1 MKFRKLLMIA
11 ALAVTVMGTA
21 AGCGSGSDNETNN
34 ANTGTNAETGN
45 NAGTDAGT
53 GNNVGTGNNAG
64 NNASGGGGE
73 KAITVKAANFEF
85 DQPEIRVK
93 KGDKVKIT
101 LNNAEGFH
109 GLAIPDFNV
118 DIKENNGTAEFVADK
133 AGEHEFQCSIV
144 CGAGHSKMVG
154 KLIVE

>member
-1 MKFRKLLMIA
+1 MNIRKLLMIA

-21 AGCGSGSDNETNN
+21 AGCGSSNDNNTNN
-34 ANTGTNAETGN
+34 NTGTDNTAGN
-45 NAGTDAGT
+45 NASTNT
-53 GNNVGTGNNAG
+53 GG
-64 NNASGGGGE
+64 NASGGGGE
-73 KAITVKAANFEF
+73 KSFTIKAKNFEF

-93 KGDKVKIT
+93 QGDKVKIT

-109 GLAIPDFNV
+109 GFAIPDFNV
-118 DIKENNGTAEFVADK
+118 DIKENNGTAEFTADK
-133 AGEHEFQCSIV
+133 AGEHAFQCSVV

>member
-1 MKFRKLLMIA
+1 MNIRKLLMIA

-21 AGCGSGSDNETNN
+21 AGCGSSNDNDANN
-34 ANTGTNAETGN
+34 NTGANTGTNT
-45 NAGTDAGT
+45 GTDNT
-53 GNNVGTGNNAG
+53 AG
-64 NNASGGGGE
+64 NANTGGNASGGGGE
-73 KAITVKAANFEF
+73 KSFTVKAKNFEF

-93 KGDKVKIT
+93 QGDKVKIT

-109 GLAIPDFNV
+109 GFAIPDFNV
-118 DIKENNGTAEFVADK
+118 DIKENNGTAEFTADK
-133 AGEHEFQCSIV
+133 AGEHEFQCSVV

>member
-1 MKFRKLLMIA
+1 MKIRKLLMIA

-21 AGCGSGSDNETNN
+21 AGCGSSSDKNNN
-34 ANTGTNAETGN
+34 ANTGASNNAGTGN
-45 NAGTDAGT
+45 NAGANTGT
-53 GNNVGTGNNAG
+53 NAG

-73 KAITVKAANFEF
+73 KAITIKASNFEF

-93 KGDKVKIT
+93 QGDKVKIT

-109 GLAIPDFNV
+109 GFAIPDFNV
-118 DIKENNGTAEFVADK
+118 DIKENNGTAEFTADK
-133 AGEHEFQCSIV
+133 AGEHEFQCSVV

>member
-1 MKFRKLLMIA
+1 MKIRKLFMIA
-11 ALAVTVMGTA
+11 ALAASLMGTA
-21 AGCGSGSDNETNN
+21 ACGTSSENEN
-34 ANTGTNAETGN
+34 ANTGNNAGT

-53 GNNVGTGNNAG
+53 NAGTDAGTNAG
-64 NNASGGGGE
+64 NNAAGGGGE
-73 KAITVKAANFEF
+73 KNITVKAANFEF

-93 KGDKVKIT
+93 QGDKVKIT

-133 AGEHEFQCSIV
+133 AGEHQFLCSIV